1 MRSVLLFLVLSVTSA
16 CCTTATT
23 PSLPA
28 VTNGVEEDEERLWRR
43 SASEQEILNRS
54 RWVYSDDELNDYLEQ
69 IAKKLQP
76 PEIWAQIPFKVKVIK
91 NPHLNAFA
99 FPNGA
104 LYIHTGI
111 LARMDNEAQLAALL
125 GHEMT
130 HCTHRHALRT
140 FRYVKNKTLFLTG
153 VQGSVAES
161 AELGNLGGVLGN
173 LGSRISKSGY
183 SQKLETE
190 ADLVGLRLMVNAGY
204 DPREA
209 LKLFDHLKR
218 ELEEENLSEP
228 FFFGS
233 HPRLRK
239 RIDNCVDFLKDNY
252 VESQH
257 GTKNTEVFLKNTHK
271 VILQNAWL
279 DLKAGR
285 FRSARRGAEKY
296 LKFKP
301 NEARPY
307 YLLGEIFR
315 QRGEEDD
322 MKRAKASYEKALTLN
337 PSYPDIH
344 KSIGL
349 IYYKEGKKTLAKRSF
364 EACLSLAPHRQDE
377 AYILAYLRRC
387 IE

>member
-1 MRSVLLFLVLSVTSA
+1 MRYVVLTLILWAAAPV
-16 CCTTATT
+16 CTTAETR
-23 PSLPA
+23 PSPA
-28 VTNGVEEDEERLWRR
+28 VVDGVESDEERLWRW
-43 SASEQEILNRS
+43 SAAEQEVLDGS
-54 RWVYSDDELNDYLEQ
+54 RFLYSDNVLNNYLEQ
-69 IAKKLQP
+69 IAKRLQP
-76 PEIWAQIPFKVKVIK
+76 PEVWAQMPFKVKVLK

-140 FRYVKNKTLFLTG
+140 FRYVRNRTLLRTG
-153 VQGSVAES
+153 VGESEVES
-161 AELGNLGGVLGN
+161 AGLGTLGL
-173 LGSRISKSGY
+173 RISRSGY
-183 SQKLETE
+183 SQKFETE
-190 ADLVGLRLMVNAGY
+190 ADLVGLQLMINAGY

-218 ELEEENLSEP
+218 ELEAENLKEP

-233 HPRLRK
+233 HPSLRK
-239 RIDNCVDFLKDNY
+239 RIENCEN
-252 VESQH
+252 
-257 GTKNTEVFLKNTHK
+257 FLKNTYEKGWHATENSEVFLMNTRE

-285 FRSARRGAEKY
+285 FQPAQRGAEKY
-296 LKFKP
+296 LKSAP

-307 YLLGEIFR
+307 YLLGEILR

-322 MKRAKASYEKALTLN
+322 AEKAKAFYEKALSLN
-337 PSYPDIH
+337 PFYPDIY
-344 KSIGL
+344 KAIGL
-349 IYYKEGKKTLAKRSF
+349 LYYKEGKKALAKRSF
-364 EACLSLAPHRQDE
+364 ETCLSLTPHRRDE
-377 AYILAYLRRC
+377 AYILAYLKAC
-387 IE
+387 KSVK